1 MMLSVF
7 YIHSIIPGPAL
18 FQTQPDFLVTLYM
31 CLFLVNI
38 LVLVFLMVSTNTLLK
53 VISIPGRFLGACILV
68 LSFVG
73 VYSLRNA
80 IVDCAVCAVFGL
92 IGYILKRLKLPLVP
106 IVLGM
111 VLGGIMEQRFRASLA
126 RIETPLDFINRPVS
140 GTIFAIIV
148 IALVAHVAV
157 LLKARNKKAQN
168 RSA

>member
-1 MMLSVF
+1 
-7 YIHSIIPGPAL
+7 
-18 FQTQPDFLVTLYM
+18 
-31 CLFLVNI
+31 
-38 LVLVFLMVSTNTLLK
+38 
-53 VISIPGRFLGACILV
+53 
-68 LSFVG
+68 
-73 VYSLRNA
+73 
-80 IVDCAVCAVFGL
+80 L

-148 IALVAHVAV
+148 FALVAHVTA
-157 LLKARNKKAQN
+157 LLRARSKKAQS

>member
-1 MMLSVF
+1 M
-7 YIHSIIPGPAL
+7 
-18 FQTQPDFLVTLYM
+18 
-31 CLFLVNI
+31 
-38 LVLVFLMVSTNTLLK
+38 
-53 VISIPGRFLGACILV
+53 

-148 IALVAHVAV
+148 IALAAHFTV
-157 LLKARNKKAQN
+157 LMRARGKRKQTKPA
-168 RSA
+168 

>member
-1 MMLSVF
+1 M
-7 YIHSIIPGPAL
+7 
-18 FQTQPDFLVTLYM
+18 
-31 CLFLVNI
+31 
-38 LVLVFLMVSTNTLLK
+38 
-53 VISIPGRFLGACILV
+53 
-68 LSFVG
+68 
-73 VYSLRNA
+73 
-80 IVDCAVCAVFGL
+80 DCAVCAVFGL